1 MNDLMKILEVLGD
14 SNILLKGVIEI
25 VQNDGKEQKGRSLS
39 MLLGTLGT
47 SLLENLLTE
56 KGIYRAGKGKG
67 INRTGEGI
75 VIVVLCPLIRKII
88 K

>member
-14 SNILLKGVIEI
+14 SNIFLKGVIEI

-67 INRTGEGI
+67 
-75 VIVVLCPLIRKII
+75 
-88 K
+88 